1 VEDRVPHPIATP
13 LSAAEGRRFGLL
25 VGGAF
30 VGLAGLTAWRGH
42 ATEAWILGSAGTVLA
57 AGALVAPRRLEPVR
71 RWWLRL
77 AEAISSVTT
86 PVLMGVIYFAI
97 VTPIG
102 WVRRLAGGNRLVRR
116 RTSKTFWVERDGESG
131 QRVNMEHQF

>member
-1 VEDRVPHPIATP
+1 VPGSPTTP

-42 ATEAWILGSAGTVLA
+42 STEAWVFAGTGTALV
-57 AGALVAPRRLEPVR
+57 AGALLAPARLEPVR
-71 RWWLRL
+71 RWWLAL
-77 AEAISSVTT
+77 AAAISSVTT
-86 PVLMGVIYFAI
+86 PLLMGVIYFVL

-102 WVRRLAGGNRLVRR
+102 WLRRLVGGNRLVRR
-116 RTSKTFWVERDGESG
+116 RTSQTFWVERRAEAGRPAD
-131 QRVNMEHQF
+131 MEHQF